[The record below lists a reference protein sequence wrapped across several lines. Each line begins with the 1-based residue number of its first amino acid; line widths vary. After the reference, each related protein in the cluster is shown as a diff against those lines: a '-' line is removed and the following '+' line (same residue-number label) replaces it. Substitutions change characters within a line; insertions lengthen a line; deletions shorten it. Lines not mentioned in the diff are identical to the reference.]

1 MFSRW
6 VSIENHY
13 REKYIN
19 DVLSFHPQL
28 ADETFVI
35 TEKIHGS
42 NFHWH
47 LSPSQ
52 PIRAAS
58 RNNYLDVTGSFQ
70 GALIKDLFESH
81 WDLLDALQD
90 FCNEQDVEIRL
101 YGELFGNGI
110 QKGVYYCD
118 DKRLLYFGLDIAG
131 ELQPFYTL
139 ELFVSA
145 EYLVPVL
152 QIADSLQE
160 ALDFDAEFNSVIA
173 GVDDNICEGVV
184 ISPYY
189 ETYLFYDSPFY
200 IKKKNEGF
208 SEKSKAKKE
217 IVLDEVVARMKAEFD
232 LYVND
237 NRLQNVFSKHGA
249 ISSPKEIGQYIKL
262 LLEDAKEDF
271 LKDNDVS
278 NLDAG
283 QLKQVYSV
291 GSKIAN
297 MLKTYM

>member
-1 MFSRW
+1 MFKKWASL
-6 VSIENHY
+6 ENHY

-19 DVLSFHPQL
+19 DVLDFFPQL
-28 ADETFVI
+28 ANETFVI

-47 LSPSQ
+47 LSPWQ
-52 PIRAAS
+52 PIQAAS

-70 GALIKDLFESH
+70 EASIKSLFESH
-81 WDLLDALQD
+81 WDLLDKLQD
-90 FCNEQDVEIRL
+90 FCNERDVEIRL

-139 ELFVSA
+139 ELFVSP

-160 ALDFDAEFNSVIA
+160 ALEFDTEFNSVIA

-189 ETYLFYDSPFY
+189 ETYLFHNSPFY
-200 IKKKNEGF
+200 IKKKNESF

-217 IVLDEVVARMKAEFD
+217 VVIDEDVARMKAEFD

-237 NRLQNVFSKHGA
+237 NRLQNVFSKHGV
-249 ISSPKEIGQYIKL
+249 ISSPKEIGKYIKL

-271 LKDNDVS
+271 LKDNDVTH
-278 NLDAG
+278 LDNA
-283 QLKQVYSV
+283 QLKQVYNV
-291 GSKIAN
+291 GSKVAN
-297 MLKTYM
+297 MLKGYM

>member
-1 MFSRW
+1 MFRKWTSL
-6 VSIENHY
+6 ENHY

-19 DVLSFHPQL
+19 DVLAVYPQL
-28 ADETFVI
+28 AGETFVI

-47 LSPSQ
+47 FSPNELV
-52 PIRAAS
+52 RAAS
-58 RNNYLDVTGSFQ
+58 RNSYLDTSGSFQ
-70 GALIKDLFESH
+70 GAVIQELLEAH
-81 WDLLDALQD
+81 WDLLDKLQD
-90 FCNEQDVEIRL
+90 LCNYEGVDIRL
-101 YGELFGNGI
+101 YGELFGNGV
-110 QKGVYYCD
+110 QKGVYYSD
-118 DKRLLYFGLDIAG
+118 NKRLLYFGFVFDD

-139 ELFVSA
+139 EQYVPT

-160 ALDFDAEFNSVIA
+160 ALNFDTEFNSVIA

-189 ETYLFYDSPFY
+189 KTYLFYDSPFY
-200 IKKKNEGF
+200 IKKKNESF

-217 IVLDEVVARMKAEFD
+217 IVSDEVVARMKAEFD
-232 LYVND
+232 LYVNE
-237 NRLQNVFSKHGA
+237 NRLQNVFSKYGA

-283 QLKQVYSV
+283 QLKQVYNI

-297 MLKTYM
+297 MLKAYM